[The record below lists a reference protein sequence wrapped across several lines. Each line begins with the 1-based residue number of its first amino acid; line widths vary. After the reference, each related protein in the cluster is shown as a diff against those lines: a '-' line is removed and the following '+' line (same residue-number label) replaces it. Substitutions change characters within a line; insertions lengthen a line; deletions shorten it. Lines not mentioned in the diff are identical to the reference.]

1 MVTKK
6 NKKHNGNNS
15 VNYSNFA
22 RKFLEFNNSSEN
34 EKYEK
39 CFKLIEDS
47 TKIKVP
53 NEDGKLS
60 YYYTCLAELYYYA
73 SKKESIQYNFSNGI
87 VFNTD
92 AILEEKNREYL
103 KKIINYK
110 KISFESYLKCL
121 EIIKNSDELSS
132 QLKDYSR
139 FIEGIKITSQE
150 LSIIYYIINEEEEFL
165 RYGKYAVEYGSLNA
179 IYIFLKYYCDKL
191 DYNNASVYYDLMN
204 NYSSKYNN
212 IYSNSR
218 EIVLKKIC
226 YSIYYQF
233 LYDLG
238 MYEDSLNVAKTFK
251 KYVIDNEL
259 IENKLDSLKDVNK
272 HIEKCKAQ
280 IDIATKNQYEEDVLL
295 EYFDKEILKLMS
307 EDNKIYILTSLNIYE
322 YMKSSEITMDYSA
335 TLMPILKAIE
345 NMIFEIIAE
354 KYHKFIIEKDK
365 HHLIDFKFI
374 SAFVDTKNNKLIEKM
389 DRLELGKAKYL
400 MGYRHYDNNEIIINK
415 YFKEFC
421 IKNNVENPRN
431 VIIKMYNELDKLV
444 TKRNLVAHKNRIYEE
459 CVKECYDIL
468 LDNIKFI
475 NYLYTNFRFAFE
487 DTIN

>member
-1 MVTKK
+1 MNKRVRKVKIVVTKEANSMVTKK

-150 LSIIYYIINEEEEFL
+150 LSIIYYIIN
-165 RYGKYAVEYGSLNA
+165 
-179 IYIFLKYYCDKL
+179 I
-191 DYNNASVYYDLMN
+191 
-204 NYSSKYNN
+204 
-212 IYSNSR
+212 
-218 EIVLKKIC
+218 
-226 YSIYYQF
+226 
-233 LYDLG
+233 
-238 MYEDSLNVAKTFK
+238 
-251 KYVIDNEL
+251 
-259 IENKLDSLKDVNK
+259 
-272 HIEKCKAQ
+272 
-280 IDIATKNQYEEDVLL
+280 
-295 EYFDKEILKLMS
+295 
-307 EDNKIYILTSLNIYE
+307 
-322 YMKSSEITMDYSA
+322 
-335 TLMPILKAIE
+335 
-345 NMIFEIIAE
+345 
-354 KYHKFIIEKDK
+354 
-365 HHLIDFKFI
+365 
-374 SAFVDTKNNKLIEKM
+374 
-389 DRLELGKAKYL
+389 
-400 MGYRHYDNNEIIINK
+400 
-415 YFKEFC
+415 
-421 IKNNVENPRN
+421 
-431 VIIKMYNELDKLV
+431 
-444 TKRNLVAHKNRIYEE
+444 
-459 CVKECYDIL
+459 
-468 LDNIKFI
+468 
-475 NYLYTNFRFAFE
+475 
-487 DTIN
+487 